1 MAFFGK
7 STVVVEDDDEGVTL
21 LVNGRL

>member
-7 STVVVEDDDEGVTL
+7 STVVVEDDGEGVTL
-21 LVNGRL
+21 LVNGTL